1 MSRYKRYGYIVVQ
14 DYSHQGGPEHTEII
28 GFHPNPD
35 KANAFIDNLLS
46 ATKTAKEIT
55 EISMPKAS
63 GMPGE
68 VIRQVFIKYPRGSTS
83 TLSVERWWFE
93 VGRNNE

>member
-1 MSRYKRYGYIVVQ
+1 MPRYKRYGYIVVQ
-14 DYSHQGGPEHTEII
+14 DYSFEGGPEHTDII

-35 KANAFIDNLLS
+35 RANAFIDNRIS
-46 ATKTAKEIT
+46 VATKAKEIT
-55 EISMPKAS
+55 EIPVSEAS
-63 GMPGE
+63 GIPGE
-68 VIRQVFIKYPRGSTS
+68 IIRQVFIKYPRGSTS